1 MPFCPNCG
9 TEVSEGSM
17 YCTNCGKGLKIG
29 GRSETNSKKRKKI
42 AWFFIGLVIVSAIG
56 GLLYVA
62 EQASLPEELRLE
74 IARVEWLRELP
85 YSIQLILANQ
95 EGVTVEELLTSPYNR
110 WAPKVFIGLLSAY
123 AFAWVI
129 YLAYS
134 FFRFVD
140 KEEPTQT
147 ASKQLLL

>member
-1 MPFCPNCG
+1 
-9 TEVSEGSM
+9 M

-29 GRSETNSKKRKKI
+29 NRSEMNSKKRKKV

-62 EQASLPEELRLE
+62 EQASLPEELRVE
-74 IARVEWLRELP
+74 IERVKWLRELP
-85 YSIQLILANQ
+85 DSIQLDFARQ

-110 WAPKVFIGLLSAY
+110 WAPKVFVGLLSAY

-140 KEEPTQT
+140 REGPTQT
-147 ASKQLLL
+147 TSKQLLL